1 MGPCFLRAWPSE
13 RTPATSGHSTVG
25 PAGSQTLST
34 NGPAWLNFARVAY
47 IFEPEKLHE
56 VCRRAAQESERSAII
71 HSVSHELKRLY
82 PRHIDLGVPW
92 LFNNAGGAMG
102 QIKLLHCSLSE
113 YILIF
118 GTPSGTEGH
127 SGRYATEVFDFM
139 LDGEMWCFHAGEFER
154 TIFRAGDLAYL
165 GTDRAKGYAVPS
177 HVLMLEY
184 ARGPIPTMLP
194 FGLADTLFS
203 THDPRTIASTVFQ
216 YAKLVTRNLLRG
228 KV

>member
-1 MGPCFLRAWPSE
+1 M
-13 RTPATSGHSTVG
+13 
-25 PAGSQTLST
+25 
-34 NGPAWLNFARVAY
+34 AY
-47 IFEPEKLHE
+47 VFEPEDLHQIAK
-56 VCRRAAQESERSAII
+56 RAVGKRPREALFSSVESDLA
-71 HSVSHELKRLY
+71 RLY
-82 PRHIDLGVPW
+82 PKHITRDNPW
-92 LFNNAGGAMG
+92 VFNNAGGAMG
-102 QIKLLHCSLSE
+102 QIKLLHCSLTE

-177 HVLMLEY
+177 DVLMLEY

-203 THDPRTIASTVFQ
+203 THDPRTIGNTVFQ
-216 YAKLVTRNLLRG
+216 YAKLVTRSLLQG